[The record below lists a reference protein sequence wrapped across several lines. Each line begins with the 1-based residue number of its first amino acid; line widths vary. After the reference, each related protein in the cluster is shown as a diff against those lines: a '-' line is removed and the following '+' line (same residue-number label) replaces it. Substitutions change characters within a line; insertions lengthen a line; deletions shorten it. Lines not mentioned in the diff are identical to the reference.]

1 MTRINFTS
9 GQHIE
14 SGWER
19 ATTRWDSRGGMREG
33 TESGVGL
40 IPQEPKANVFA
51 GSIYGPPGNNAGS
64 GLKHACYSLNTLVV
78 PVCLFADAQQK
89 GSPRFKGWGSLG

>member
-1 MTRINFTS
+1 MNRINFTS

-40 IPQEPKANVFA
+40 IPQEPKASVFA

-64 GLKHACYSLNTLVV
+64 GLETRMLFLEYSSRSGVFV
-78 PVCLFADAQQK
+78 RRCAAK
-89 GSPRFKGWGSLG
+89 GFPPF